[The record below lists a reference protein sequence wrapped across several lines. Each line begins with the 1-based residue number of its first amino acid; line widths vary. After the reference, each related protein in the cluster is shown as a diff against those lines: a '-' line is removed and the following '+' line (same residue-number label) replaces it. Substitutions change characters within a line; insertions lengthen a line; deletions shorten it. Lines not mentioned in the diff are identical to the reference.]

1 MLFLANA
8 PTHALPPM
16 GMLAPFAILLLC
28 IALMPLF
35 AAHFWEHHYPKVAV
49 GLGLVTG
56 AYYALVQHDW
66 HPLHHA
72 ANEYVSFMALVGSL
86 FVISGG
92 ISIRV
97 KGEATP
103 LVNTLYLL
111 LGAVLA
117 NFIGTTGASMLLIR
131 PWIQMNRFRI
141 TGFHIVFFIF
151 IVSNVGG
158 CLTPIGDPPLF
169 LGFLRGVSFFW
180 VLQHCWQDLAAAL
193 AHRPDILTDF
203 IERRRCSFKRQP
215 VELTGEVRFSAAH
228 GLSLHYLTPEERI
241 VVLDGKGL
249 RVQVAAGGKTPP
261 ADPRAEAASS
271 ALLDALRLDLPALA
285 GRFEIYGRRTSEAWA
300 LALALLLGAFFI
312 LDMGNF
318 SRIPKKIRDEETAHE
333 DWNFSGLFN
342 VVWLGVVLGAVF
354 LPKSV
359 QETTFLGVFSIP
371 ALVMFAA
378 AAASYFTTK
387 PTVHEA
393 NDFNFGPVKE
403 VGFLF
408 VGIFLTMIPAL
419 QILQSG
425 EALQISSPMQYY
437 FTTGALSAFL
447 DNAPTYLSFL
457 AASMGQQH
465 LSVDSPA
472 DVMKFAAEHAPHLIA
487 ISLGA
492 VFFGAGSYIGNGPN
506 FMVKSIADKSKV
518 NAPSFL
524 AYMLRFSI
532 PILLPILALV
542 GWIMVKNSH

>member
-8 PTHALPPM
+8 PVHAALPPM

-49 GLGLVTG
+49 GLGLVT
-56 AYYALVQHDW
+56 AVYYAFVQQDW

-72 ANEYVSFMALVGSL
+72 AHEYVSFMALVGSL

-92 ISIRV
+92 INIRV

-111 LGAVLA
+111 IGAVLA
-117 NFIGTTGASMLLIR
+117 NLIGTTGASMLLIR
-131 PWIQMNRFRI
+131 PWIQMNKFRI

-158 CLTPIGDPPLF
+158 SLTPIGDPPLF

-180 VLQHCWQDLAAAL
+180 VLQHCWQ
-193 AHRPDILTDF
+193 
-203 IERRRCSFKRQP
+203 
-215 VELTGEVRFSAAH
+215 
-228 GLSLHYLTPEERI
+228 
-241 VVLDGKGL
+241 
-249 RVQVAAGGKTPP
+249 
-261 ADPRAEAASS
+261 
-271 ALLDALRLDLPALA
+271 
-285 GRFEIYGRRTSEAWA
+285 AWA

-312 LDMGNF
+312 LDTRNF
-318 SRIPKKIRDEETAHE
+318 SRIPKEIRDEETAHE
-333 DWNFSGLFN
+333 DWHFRGLLN
-342 VVWLGVVLGAVF
+342 ILWLGVVLAAVF
-354 LPKSV
+354 LPRSV
-359 QETTFLGVFSIP
+359 QETTLLGVFSIP

-378 AAASYFTTK
+378 AAASYFTTQAE
-387 PTVHEA
+387 VHES

-425 EALQISSPMQYY
+425 QGVDISSPIQYY

-472 DVMKFAAEHAPHLIA
+472 DVMTFAATHASHLIA

-506 FMVKSIADKSKV
+506 FMVKSIAEKADV
-518 NAPSFL
+518 NTPSFVGYIL
-524 AYMLRFSI
+524 KFSI
-532 PILLPILALV
+532 PILLPVLAIV
-542 GWIMVKNSH
+542 GWIMVHGGH

>member
-1 MLFLANA
+1 MFILANA
-8 PTHALPPM
+8 PAHAALPPL

-49 GLGLVTG
+49 ALGLVTA
-56 AYYALVQHDW
+56 AYYAFVQHDW
-66 HPLHHA
+66 HPLQHA
-72 ANEYVSFMALVGSL
+72 AHEYVSFMALVGSL

-92 ISIRV
+92 INIRV

-103 LVNTLYLL
+103 LINTLYLL
-111 LGAVLA
+111 IGAVLA

-131 PWIQMNRFRI
+131 PWIQMNKFRI

-180 VLQHCWQDLAAAL
+180 VLQHCWQ
-193 AHRPDILTDF
+193 
-203 IERRRCSFKRQP
+203 
-215 VELTGEVRFSAAH
+215 
-228 GLSLHYLTPEERI
+228 
-241 VVLDGKGL
+241 
-249 RVQVAAGGKTPP
+249 
-261 ADPRAEAASS
+261 
-271 ALLDALRLDLPALA
+271 
-285 GRFEIYGRRTSEAWA
+285 AWV

-312 LDMGNF
+312 LDKRNF
-318 SRIPKKIRDEETAHE
+318 SRIPRQIRDAETAHE
-333 DWNFSGLFN
+333 DWYLRGLPN
-342 VVWLGVVLGAVF
+342 VAWLGVVLAAVF

-359 QETTFLGVFSIP
+359 QETTLLGLFTIP

-378 AAASYFTTK
+378 AVASYFTTK
-387 PTVHEA
+387 PEVHEA

-425 EALQISSPMQYY
+425 EALQISSPLQYY

-465 LSVDSPA
+465 LSVDSHA
-472 DVMKFAAEHAPHLIA
+472 DVMTFAAEHAPHLIA

-506 FMVKSIADKSKV
+506 FMVKAIADKAKV

-524 AYMLRFSI
+524 GYLFRFSI
-532 PILLPILALV
+532 PILLPILIVV
-542 GWIMVKNSH
+542 GWIMVK

>member
-1 MLFLANA
+1 MFILANA
-8 PTHALPPM
+8 PAHAVLPPM

-49 GLGLVTG
+49 ALGLVTA
-56 AYYALVQHDW
+56 AYYAFVQHDW

-72 ANEYVSFMALVGSL
+72 AQEYVSFMALVGSL

-92 ISIRV
+92 INIRV

-103 LVNTLYLL
+103 FINTLYLL
-111 LGAVLA
+111 IGAVLA

-131 PWIQMNRFRI
+131 PWIKMNKFRI

-158 CLTPIGDPPLF
+158 SLTPIGDPPLF

-180 VLQHCWQDLAAAL
+180 VLQHCWQ
-193 AHRPDILTDF
+193 
-203 IERRRCSFKRQP
+203 
-215 VELTGEVRFSAAH
+215 
-228 GLSLHYLTPEERI
+228 
-241 VVLDGKGL
+241 
-249 RVQVAAGGKTPP
+249 
-261 ADPRAEAASS
+261 
-271 ALLDALRLDLPALA
+271 
-285 GRFEIYGRRTSEAWA
+285 AWV

-312 LDMGNF
+312 LDKRNF
-318 SRIPKKIRDEETAHE
+318 SRIPKQIRDAETAHE
-333 DWNFSGLFN
+333 DWYFRGLLN
-342 VVWLGVVLGAVF
+342 VAWLGVVLAAVF

-359 QETTFLGVFSIP
+359 QETTVLGVFSVP

-378 AAASYFTTK
+378 AVASYFTTK
-387 PTVHEA
+387 PEVHEA

-403 VGFLF
+403 VGYLF

-465 LSVDSPA
+465 LSVDSHA
-472 DVMKFAAEHAPHLIA
+472 DVMTFAAEHAPHLIA

-506 FMVKSIADKSKV
+506 FMVKAIADKAKV
-518 NAPSFL
+518 HAPSFL
-524 AYMLRFSI
+524 GYLFRFSI
-532 PILLPILALV
+532 PMLLPILILV
-542 GWIMVKNSH
+542 GWIMVK

>member
-1 MLFLANA
+1 MFILANA
-8 PTHALPPM
+8 PAHAALPPM

-49 GLGLVTG
+49 VLGLVTA

-72 ANEYVSFMALVGSL
+72 AHEYVSFMALVGSL

-92 ISIRV
+92 INIRV

-103 LVNTLYLL
+103 FVNTLYLL
-111 LGAVLA
+111 IGAVLA

-131 PWIQMNRFRI
+131 PWIQMNKFRI

-180 VLQHCWQDLAAAL
+180 VLQHCWQ
-193 AHRPDILTDF
+193 
-203 IERRRCSFKRQP
+203 
-215 VELTGEVRFSAAH
+215 
-228 GLSLHYLTPEERI
+228 
-241 VVLDGKGL
+241 
-249 RVQVAAGGKTPP
+249 
-261 ADPRAEAASS
+261 
-271 ALLDALRLDLPALA
+271 
-285 GRFEIYGRRTSEAWA
+285 AWV

-312 LDMGNF
+312 LDKRNF
-318 SRIPKKIRDEETAHE
+318 ARIPKQIRDAETAHE
-333 DWNFSGLFN
+333 DWFFRGLLN
-342 VVWLGVVLGAVF
+342 IAWLGVVLAAVF

-359 QETTFLGVFSIP
+359 QETTLLGVFSIP

-378 AAASYFTTK
+378 AVASYFTTK
-387 PTVHEA
+387 PEVHEA

-425 EALQISSPMQYY
+425 EALKISSPMQYY

-472 DVMKFAAEHAPHLIA
+472 DVMTFAAEHGPHLIA

-506 FMVKSIADKSKV
+506 FMVKSIADKAKV
-518 NAPSFL
+518 HAPSFL
-524 AYMLRFSI
+524 AYMLHFSI
-532 PILLPILALV
+532 PILLPILILV
-542 GWIMVKNSH
+542 GWVMVK

>member
-1 MLFLANA
+1 
-8 PTHALPPM
+8 M
-16 GMLAPFAILLLC
+16 GMLAPFAILLIC

-49 GLGLVTG
+49 GLGLVT
-56 AYYALVQHDW
+56 AAFYAFVQHDW

-92 ISIRV
+92 INIRV

-111 LGAVLA
+111 IGAVLA

-131 PWIQMNRFRI
+131 PWIQMNKFRI

-158 CLTPIGDPPLF
+158 CLTPVGDPPLF
-169 LGFLRGVSFFW
+169 LGFLRGISFFW
-180 VLQHCWQDLAAAL
+180 VLQHCWQ
-193 AHRPDILTDF
+193 
-203 IERRRCSFKRQP
+203 
-215 VELTGEVRFSAAH
+215 
-228 GLSLHYLTPEERI
+228 
-241 VVLDGKGL
+241 
-249 RVQVAAGGKTPP
+249 
-261 ADPRAEAASS
+261 
-271 ALLDALRLDLPALA
+271 
-285 GRFEIYGRRTSEAWA
+285 AWA
-300 LALALLLGAFFI
+300 LALALLLGTFFI
-312 LDMGNF
+312 LDTRNF
-318 SRIPKKIRDEETAHE
+318 IRIPKEIRDEETAHE
-333 DWNFSGLFN
+333 DWHFSGLFN

-359 QETTFLGVFSIP
+359 QETALLGVYSIP

-378 AAASYFTTK
+378 AVASYFTTK
-387 PTVHEA
+387 AAVHEA

-532 PILLPILALV
+532 PILLPILTLV

>member
-8 PTHALPPM
+8 PAHAALPPL

-49 GLGLVTG
+49 ALGAVTA

-72 ANEYVSFMALVGSL
+72 AHEYVSFMALVGSL
-86 FVISGG
+86 YVISGG
-92 ISIRV
+92 INIRV

-103 LVNTLYLL
+103 LVNTLFLL
-111 LGAVLA
+111 IGAVLA

-131 PWIQMNRFRI
+131 PWIQMNKFRI
-141 TGFHIVFFIF
+141 TDFHIVFFIF

-180 VLQHCWQDLAAAL
+180 VLQHCWQ
-193 AHRPDILTDF
+193 
-203 IERRRCSFKRQP
+203 
-215 VELTGEVRFSAAH
+215 
-228 GLSLHYLTPEERI
+228 
-241 VVLDGKGL
+241 
-249 RVQVAAGGKTPP
+249 
-261 ADPRAEAASS
+261 
-271 ALLDALRLDLPALA
+271 
-285 GRFEIYGRRTSEAWA
+285 AWA
-300 LALALLLGAFFI
+300 VAVSLLLAVYYVF
-312 LDMGNF
+312 DSRNF
-318 SRIPKKIRDEETAHE
+318 ARIPKDIREMETAHE
-333 DWNFSGLFN
+333 DWYFRGLLN
-342 VVWLGVVLGAVF
+342 LLWLGVVLAAVF
-354 LPKSV
+354 LPKSI
-359 QETTFLGVFSIP
+359 QETTVLGVFSVP
-371 ALVMFAA
+371 ALVMFSAA
-378 AAASYFTTK
+378 VASYFTTRQE
-387 PTVHEA
+387 VHEA

-425 EALQISSPMQYY
+425 QAVEITSPMQYY
-437 FTTGALSAFL
+437 FSTGALSAFL

-457 AASMGQQH
+457 AAAMGHEH
-465 LSVDSPA
+465 LSVDSPS
-472 DVMKFAAEHAPHLIA
+472 DVVKFATEHAPHLIA

-506 FMVKSIADKSKV
+506 FMVKAIADKAKV

-524 AYMLRFSI
+524 AYMARFSI
-532 PILLPILALV
+532 PVLLPILVIV
-542 GWIMVKNSH
+542 GWLMVKGAH

>member
-1 MLFLANA
+1 MFILANA
-8 PTHALPPM
+8 PAHAALPPL

-49 GLGLVTG
+49 ALGLVTA
-56 AYYALVQHDW
+56 AYYAFVQHDW
-66 HPLHHA
+66 HPLQHA
-72 ANEYVSFMALVGSL
+72 AHEYVSFMALVGSL

-92 ISIRV
+92 INIRV

-103 LVNTLYLL
+103 LINTLYLL
-111 LGAVLA
+111 IGAVLA

-131 PWIQMNRFRI
+131 PWIQMNKFRI

-180 VLQHCWQDLAAAL
+180 VLQHCWQ
-193 AHRPDILTDF
+193 
-203 IERRRCSFKRQP
+203 
-215 VELTGEVRFSAAH
+215 
-228 GLSLHYLTPEERI
+228 
-241 VVLDGKGL
+241 
-249 RVQVAAGGKTPP
+249 
-261 ADPRAEAASS
+261 
-271 ALLDALRLDLPALA
+271 
-285 GRFEIYGRRTSEAWA
+285 AWV
-300 LALALLLGAFFI
+300 LALTLLLGAFFI
-312 LDMGNF
+312 LDKRNF
-318 SRIPKKIRDEETAHE
+318 SRIPRQIRDAETAHE
-333 DWNFSGLFN
+333 DWYFRGLPN
-342 VVWLGVVLGAVF
+342 VAWLGVVLAAVF

-359 QETTFLGVFSIP
+359 QETTLLGLFTIP

-378 AAASYFTTK
+378 AVASYFTTK
-387 PTVHEA
+387 PEVHEA

-425 EALQISSPMQYY
+425 EALQISSPLQYY

-465 LSVDSPA
+465 LSVDSHA
-472 DVMKFAAEHAPHLIA
+472 DVMTFAAEHAPHLIA

-506 FMVKSIADKSKV
+506 FMVKAIADKAKV

-524 AYMLRFSI
+524 GYLFRFSI
-532 PILLPILALV
+532 PILLPILIVV
-542 GWIMVKNSH
+542 GWIMVK